1 MGAPIKDMNPADDT
15 SAEALLTS
23 LRTIDPAE
31 RRKHASVFN
40 YWLSIRGKRQFPA
53 IRDLDPL
60 EIADAGPCSLLMEMI
75 GGGEDAEIRHLG
87 HAIKQGVEAHRVSEV
102 EAPSLLA
109 CIRAKLPVVAASR
122 QAYAFEDRYDSP
134 DGPLRCWVTLLPLS
148 ASGTWI
154 DFVYGFV
161 SLDGGEQSAEA
172 EAEGADEMRSSAEEA
187 AEPFKVAL
195 GPLDPDEA
203 PEAEAAPEEE
213 SVAKVESQPVAEV
226 EPEPE
231 PVAEFVPEPEPEPE
245 PVANYVDEYEPE
257 PEPPAEAGF
266 SSKLLAGLASV
277 GGFYGKVTQSQPPE
291 PEPEPEPAVEY
302 NEEPQPE
309 PQAEAVLEPELEV
322 EPEPEAAA
330 VEEPQPEAELHEP
343 EPEPQRAT
351 APAAAMEAS
360 LQDKLSGVRAMAEEA
375 RAAQERSNMALYEG
389 LSAAYDFALDAEEQP
404 EDYLRL
410 VEAQGLKI
418 QLRSPMKP
426 VVKLAFA
433 GLTDDHTIGQLEAV
447 LAWALKSDL
456 PRGEL
461 AERII
466 AEGGIGQILNGKSN

>member
-1 MGAPIKDMNPADDT
+1 MGAPIKDMNPADEA

-31 RRKHASVFN
+31 RRRHASVFN

-60 EIADAGPCSLLMEMI
+60 EISDAGPSSLLLEMI

-87 HAIKQGVEAHRVSEV
+87 HAIKQGVDAQRITDV
-102 EAPSLLA
+102 EAPSLLS
-109 CIRAKLPVVAASR
+109 CIHAKLPVVAASR
-122 QAYAFEDRYDSP
+122 QAYAFEDRFDTP
-134 DGPLRCWVTLLPLS
+134 DGPRRCWVTLLPLS

-161 SLDGGEQSAEA
+161 SL
-172 EAEGADEMRSSAEEA
+172 EGADHPAGAETEAADQAHSSAEEA
-187 AEPFKVAL
+187 AEPFKVEL
-195 GPLDPDEA
+195 GPLDDEL
-203 PEAEAAPEEE
+203 PEADVAPGEEVIAEAEPE
-213 SVAKVESQPVAEV
+213 PVAELEPEP

-245 PVANYVDEYEPE
+245 PEPVADYVDDYEPE
-257 PEPPAEAGF
+257 PEPPVEAGF

-291 PEPEPEPAVEY
+291 PEPEPEVEY
-302 NEEPQPE
+302 YE
-309 PQAEAVLEPELEV
+309 
-322 EPEPEAAA
+322 
-330 VEEPQPEAELHEP
+330 EP
-343 EPEPQRAT
+343 EPEPEPAYESELEVAAVAEPEADPEIQPEPEPQQTT
-351 APAAAMEAS
+351 APAVAMEAS

-433 GLTDDHTIGQLEAV
+433 GLTDDSTIGQLEAV

-456 PRGEL
+456 PRGSL

-466 AEGGIGQILNGKSN
+466 AEGGIGQILGGKPN

>member
-1 MGAPIKDMNPADDT
+1 MGAPIKDMNPADEA
-15 SAEALLTS
+15 SAEALLTT
-23 LRTIDPAE
+23 LRTIDPVE

-60 EIADAGPCSLLMEMI
+60 EISDAGPFSLLMEMI

-87 HAIKQGVEAHRVSEV
+87 HAIKLGVEAHRISDV
-102 EAPSLLA
+102 ESPSLLS
-109 CIRAKLPVVAASR
+109 CIYAKLPVVAASR
-122 QAYAFEDRYDSP
+122 QAYAFEDRFETP
-134 DGPLRCWVTLLPLS
+134 DGPRRCWVTLLPLS

-161 SLDGGEQSAEA
+161 SLDSDGQAQEA
-172 EAEGADEMRSSAEEA
+172 EAEPASSAEEA
-187 AEPFKVAL
+187 AEVFKVDL
-195 GPLDPDEA
+195 GPLDVEEFA
-203 PEAEAAPEEE
+203 EPEPE
-213 SVAKVESQPVAEV
+213 SAV
-226 EPEPE
+226 EPE
-231 PVAEFVPEPEPEPE
+231 PVAEAQPEPEPEPAPE
-245 PVANYVDEYEPE
+245 PVAEFDPEPESVTEWEAEYESE
-257 PEPPAEAGF
+257 PEPPVEAGF

-291 PEPEPEPAVEY
+291 PEPAPEVEY
-302 NEEPQPE
+302 YE
-309 PQAEAVLEPELEV
+309 
-322 EPEPEAAA
+322 
-330 VEEPQPEAELHEP
+330 EP
-343 EPEPQRAT
+343 EPEPEPAFEPEPEVAAVEDPEPEPEFQPEPQQASAT
-351 APAAAMEAS
+351 PVAMEAS

-375 RAAQERSNMALYEG
+375 RSAQERSNMALYEG
-389 LSAAYDFALDAEEQP
+389 LSAAYDFALDAEDQP

-447 LAWALKSDL
+447 LAWALKADL
-456 PRGEL
+456 PRGSL

-466 AEGGIGQILNGKSN
+466 AEGGIGQILNGKPN